1 MKLGSKLCAL
11 FQGRVFP
18 PVGTAGAEALWPERL
33 VVSRQQEIEG
43 VQEQEGEGGPKAG
56 GWWWA
61 QAPGLGL
68 RLYPRC
74 NRELPKGFN

>member
-1 MKLGSKLCAL
+1 M
-11 FQGRVFP
+11 
-18 PVGTAGAEALWPERL
+18 
-33 VVSRQQEIEG
+33 
-43 VQEQEGEGGPKAG
+43 QEQEGEGGPKAR

-74 NRELPKGFN
+74 NRELPKGFE